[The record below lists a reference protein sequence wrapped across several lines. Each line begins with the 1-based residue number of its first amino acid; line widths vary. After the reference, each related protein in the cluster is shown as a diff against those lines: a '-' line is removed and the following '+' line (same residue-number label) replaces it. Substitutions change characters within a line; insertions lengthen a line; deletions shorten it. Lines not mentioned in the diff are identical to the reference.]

1 MKLIMENWRE
11 FVNEVE
17 FTKRDPEDVQ
27 LTMAIASNFL
37 DSCKKS
43 VRSASIAMQKK
54 YNCTFVKTPNQGT
67 HVSNDVKSVLH
78 SVSFGGSKKDIRFNF
93 LKNNGLTTTG
103 VLDNGF
109 AFYEALIKKNP
120 KKEDKITQIV
130 ATYGVNAFK
139 VFLHTES
146 RRALKAGNISVGL
159 DENSMYIVAN
169 LKIAP
174 CSLVE
179 DWHPDSSW
187 AVKPDRIENF
197 FTSTSLNWMN
207 LDSELLNSIG
217 QK

>member
-1 MKLIMENWRE
+1 MENWRE
-11 FVNEVE
+11 FVNETE
-17 FTKRDPEDVQ
+17 SIKRDPKDVS
-27 LTMAIASNFL
+27 LTMNIAANFL

-54 YNCTFVKTPNQGT
+54 YKCTFVKTPNQGT
-67 HVSNDVKSVLH
+67 YVSNDVKSVLH
-78 SVSFGGSKKDIRFNF
+78 SVSFGGSGKNIRFDF
-93 LKNNGLTTTG
+93 LKNH
-103 VLDNGF
+103 GF
-109 AFYEALIKKNP
+109 ASYQALVEKNP
-120 KKEDKITQIV
+120 NKKDEITQIV
-130 ATYGVNAFK
+130 ATYGVKAFK
-139 VFLHTES
+139 VFLHSEA
-146 RRALKAGNISVGL
+146 RRALKTGNISVGL
-159 DENSMYIVAN
+159 DESSMHIMAD